1 MQVQVTFRNVDSS
14 DAVKQYVADKLGKLE
29 KYLEGA
35 VEANV
40 TLTVTKHRHDADVTI
55 SAAGIKIHGTETTG
69 DMYSAIDL
77 VSDKLEAQVKRYR
90 DKIKKYGRGQRR
102 SGPEQDY
109 TLGVFE
115 KESMVSEE
123 QPRTITSTRLKAK
136 PMHVDEAAMQLDL
149 SQDDFLVFI
158 NAQSQALN
166 VIYRRGDGN
175 FGLIEPQ

>member
-14 DAVKQYVADKLGKLE
+14 DAVKQYVADKIGKLE
-29 KYLEGA
+29 KYLEGP

-55 SAAGIKIHGTETTG
+55 SAAGFKIHGTETTG
-69 DMYSAIDL
+69 DMYSAVDL
-77 VSDKLEAQVKRYR
+77 VADKLEAQVKRYR
-90 DKIKKYGRGQRR
+90 DKLKKYGRGQRR
-102 SGPEQDY
+102 GPEIDF
-109 TLGVFE
+109 TVGVFE
-115 KESMVSEE
+115 KESVAVEE
-123 QPRTITSTRLKAK
+123 QPRIITSKRLKAK